1 MQKRQW
7 SGTLC
12 FTSCQYWAL
21 VYPLWICGCEEL
33 LSSYGN
39 NIQLTCFIH
48 FDLIAVSESGLGSPQ
63 MRHNETAWC
72 LKGKRVSEQH
82 VVPNMYCRWHYSH
95 CHYSVFSPS
104 CMYTTPTHTHSHDLI
119 FLYWLQGSTVK
130 VNTPAVG
137 KASDDDNLAKG
148 KVRRSTHHHKCTSSV
163 VICIILYNRHITS
176 NYCAVCLSFIVIRLE
191 QYSQETVNFIRLII

>member
-1 MQKRQW
+1 MGVKSCCLAMATTSSWPVLSTLTSLPCQRAASGHLRWDIMRQPGVW
-7 SGTLC
+7 
-12 FTSCQYWAL
+12 
-21 VYPLWICGCEEL
+21 
-33 LSSYGN
+33 
-39 NIQLTCFIH
+39 
-48 FDLIAVSESGLGSPQ
+48 
-63 MRHNETAWC
+63 R
-72 LKGKRVSEQH
+72 GKRVSEQH

-119 FLYWLQGSTVK
+119 FLYWLQGSTIK

-176 NYCAVCLSFIVIRLE
+176 NYCAVCLRFIVIRLE
-191 QYSQETVNFIRLII
+191 QYSQETVYFIRLII